1 VKTVSAPLEVSY
13 AANIQESI
21 FNLSCLVGCHD
32 GSRQAG
38 LELSTW
44 ETLMEGGDFRL
55 VIVPGNAEES
65 PLVWSIEGEDALGV
79 PVSLM
84 PPPGLGFPRLNGAEI
99 KLIKDWIDQG
109 ANFMSLPFSPCSFI
123 SRFSVLKV
131 SGNCMIFVIDFRLT
145 YFSYSPIASDTLKGF
160 QT

>member
-1 VKTVSAPLEVSY
+1 VEAIIRSSFFVASIFLLSLGACEDGVAPLEVSY
-13 AANIQESI
+13 EANVQESI

-84 PPPGLGFPRLNGAEI
+84 PPPGLGFPLLNGAEI
-99 KLIKDWIDQG
+99 NLIKDWIDQG
-109 ANFMSLPFSPCSFI
+109 AKN
-123 SRFSVLKV
+123 
-131 SGNCMIFVIDFRLT
+131 N
-145 YFSYSPIASDTLKGF
+145 
-160 QT
+160 